1 LEAHYANAIPLD
13 LLKSEQERL
22 TREIEAAESRLTEI
36 EGDFKKAESNLKRA
50 LTRAG
55 DCAAAY
61 REAAGPLRRQF
72 NLAFFK
78 RLLIDDECN
87 VWGELAEPFDAL
99 LGDDLRRAAAVQAN
113 EELQEAVEDAI
124 RRRAAA
130 GVFISSEQRP
140 RGAVPALVGA
150 GSTPRLSRRGGFSPA
165 SLVQATQVL
174 SNQDFRASGNI
185 VTEVTKV
192 LASVDRARLSYVAK
206 RLKRLRAS
214 DAQPRAITS
223 RRLRPRRPGWVPDAV
238 REVLAGAGPMR
249 LMDIHAAME
258 RQLGQ
263 PVSIESVSWCL
274 RMGVRGLD
282 SRFVRVARG
291 RYALVEPQR

>member
-1 LEAHYANAIPLD
+1 MGGRDHGSISDVRP
-13 LLKSEQERL
+13 
-22 TREIEAAESRLTEI
+22 SR
-36 EGDFKKAESNLKRA
+36 N
-50 LTRAG
+50 AG
-55 DCAAAY
+55 DDS
-61 REAAGPLRRQF
+61 RQRVVRIATF
-72 NLAFFK
+72 NP
-78 RLLIDDECN
+78 
-87 VWGELAEPFDAL
+87 AEM
-99 LGDDLRRAAAVQAN
+99 R
-113 EELQEAVEDAI
+113 
-124 RRRAAA
+124 
-130 GVFISSEQRP
+130 
-140 RGAVPALVGA
+140 
-150 GSTPRLSRRGGFSPA
+150 
-165 SLVQATQVL
+165 ATQVL
-174 SNQDFRASGNI
+174 SNQDFRTSGNI

-192 LASVDRARLSYVAK
+192 LASVDRSRLSYVAK

-274 RMGVRGLD
+274 RMGARGLD

-291 RYALVEPQR
+291 RYALVEPQL